1 MVVQKG
7 GKDSMASKAQYII
20 GVDTGGTFTDV
31 VVLSNAGEVWTA
43 KASTTPDDF
52 SRGVM
57 DAVDEAARTAGIETA
72 KLLGNTTL
80 FKHGSTVATNALI
93 TRSGVKVGFITTKG
107 FEDTTEIM
115 RAIGRVDGLSA
126 DDIKHVTWI
135 TKPEPFVQRELVIGV
150 RERMDYQGNEIV
162 PLNRADVMEAIRRL
176 IEEDKVEAIAVS
188 LMHAWANPKHEE
200 EIRALTAEADSHRKV
215 YWSFGSSLSQVAGE
229 YARANTA
236 ILNSYLGPT
245 VERYLKGLETKLQ
258 SGGLKGPLLIMQ
270 GNGGVAHREHVS
282 AIANL
287 QSGPAGGMIASA
299 YVAGLLKHQNV
310 ITTDMGGTSFDVG
323 LITEGYWRYAQEPIV
338 ERFRMLQPII
348 DIESIGAGGG
358 TIALV
363 ESETGR
369 LLVGPRSAGASPGP
383 VCYDAGGEQVTV
395 TDADLALGIID
406 PNYFLGGRKHL
417 NKEKSLKAIEEKI
430 ARPLKLKVHEAAAG
444 IYDIVNAKMSDLIRR
459 QVVRTGYLPEEF
471 VIYAFGGAGPVHA
484 SGFAAELG
492 IKQIYIFATSP
503 VFSAFG
509 AAAADVIRT
518 RVMSCQYILPADPAV
533 VNQRLDGIESEM
545 KTAMTGEGFK
555 PNQIEFRRFFTIRY
569 RRQTAGV
576 EMPVSW
582 DRFNA
587 KRMTEMQSAFERK
600 YEELYGVG
608 AGYTKAGIEISEIR
622 VDAVGK
628 VAKPRLSASRKRNR
642 DLKAARKGK
651 RQVFFTR
658 PDRRFIDTP
667 VYDYERLASGA
678 VVKGPAVIEL
688 PFTTTLVP
696 PDHKVTVAPFMNLVM
711 QVP

>member
-1 MVVQKG
+1 
-7 GKDSMASKAQYII
+7 MASKAQYII
-20 GVDTGGTFTDV
+20 GIDTGGTFTDV
-31 VVLSNAGEVWTA
+31 VVLGDTGEVWTA

-57 DAVDEAARTAGIETA
+57 DAVKEAAGAVGVEMSE
-72 KLLGNTTL
+72 LLGRSTL

-93 TRSGVKVGFITTKG
+93 TRNGCKVGLITTRG

-115 RAIGRVDGLSA
+115 RAIGRVDGLSG
-126 DDIKHVTWI
+126 DEIKHVTWI
-135 TKPEPFVQRELVIGV
+135 TKPDPFVPRERVVGV

-176 IEEDKVEAIAVS
+176 IEDDKVEAIAVS
-188 LMHAWANPKHEE
+188 LIHAWANPRHEE
-200 EIRALTAEADSHRKV
+200 EIRALSAEADPRRKV

-299 YVAGLLKHQNV
+299 YVAGVLKHKNV

-323 LITEGYWRYAQEPIV
+323 LITDGYWRYAQEPIV

-358 TIALV
+358 TIAQV
-363 ESETGR
+363 EAETGR

-395 TDADLALGIID
+395 TDADVALGIID
-406 PNYFLGGRKHL
+406 PDYFLGGKKSL
-417 NKEKSLKAIEEKI
+417 NKEKALRVIEEKI

-492 IKQIYIFATSP
+492 IKKIYIFATSP

-509 AAAADVIRT
+509 AAAADVMRT
-518 RVMSCQYILPADPAV
+518 RVLSCQYVLPTDPATI
-533 VNQRLDGIESEM
+533 NQRLDTVEKELSA
-545 KTAMTGEGFK
+545 AMSGEGFK
-555 PNQIEFRRFFTIRY
+555 PNQVEFRRYYTMRY
-569 RRQTAGV
+569 RRQSAGV
-576 EMPVSW
+576 ELPASW
-582 DRFNA
+582 QRFNP
-587 KRMTEMQSAFERK
+587 KRMAEIQTAFEKK
-600 YEELYGVG
+600 YVELYGAG

-628 VAKPRLSASRKRNR
+628 VAKPRLSAKRKTGGNPR
-642 DLKAARKGK
+642 AALKGK
-651 RQVFFTR
+651 RRVFFAR
-658 PDRRFIDTP
+658 PQRKFIDTP
-667 VYDYERLASGA
+667 VYDYERLGVGA
-678 VVKGPAVIEL
+678 AVKGPAIIEL

-696 PDHKVTVAPFMNLVM
+696 PDYKITVDPYMNLVM
-711 QVP
+711 EVP

>member
-1 MVVQKG
+1 
-7 GKDSMASKAQYII
+7 MASKAQYII

-31 VVLSNAGEVWTA
+31 VVLSNDGEVWTA

-57 DAVDEAARTAGIETA
+57 DAVAEAAQTVGIETSE
-72 KLLGNTTL
+72 LLGQTTL

-93 TRSGVKVGFITTKG
+93 THSGCKVGFITTKG

-126 DDIKHVTWI
+126 DEIKHVTWI
-135 TKPEPFVQRELVIGV
+135 TKPEPFVPRERIIGV
-150 RERMDYQGNEIV
+150 RERMDYLGNEIV

-200 EIRALTAEADSHRKV
+200 EIRALTSEADPHRKV

-236 ILNSYLGPT
+236 VLNSYLGPT
-245 VERYLKGLETKLQ
+245 VERYLKGLESKLQ
-258 SGGLKGPLLIMQ
+258 SGGLNGPLLIMQ

-299 YVAGLLKHQNV
+299 HVAGLLNHKNV

-358 TIALV
+358 TIAQV
-363 ESETGR
+363 EPETGR

-383 VCYDAGGEQVTV
+383 VCYGAGGEQVTV

-406 PNYFLGGRKHL
+406 PNYFLGGRKTL
-417 NKEKSLKAIEEKI
+417 NKEKALKAIEDKI

-484 SGFAAELG
+484 AGFAAELG

-533 VNQRLDGIESEM
+533 VNQRLDAIEAEM

-555 PNQIEFRRFFTIRY
+555 PNQVEFRRFFTMRY

-576 EMPVSW
+576 EMPGSW

-587 KRMTEMQSAFERK
+587 KRMTEMQSAFEKK

-622 VDAVGK
+622 VDGVGK
-628 VAKPRLSASRKRNR
+628 VAKPRLSASRKRKS
-642 DLKAARKGK
+642 DIKAARKGK
-651 RQVFFTR
+651 RGVFFTR
-658 PDRRFIDTP
+658 PDRKFIDTP
-667 VYDYERLASGA
+667 VYDYERLGVGA

-696 PDHKVTVAPFMNLVM
+696 PDHKVAVDPFMNLVM

>member
-1 MVVQKG
+1 
-7 GKDSMASKAQYII
+7 MASKAQYII

-126 DDIKHVTWI
+126 DEIKHVTWI

-188 LMHAWANPKHEE
+188 LMHSWANSKHEE

-696 PDHKVTVAPFMNLVM
+696 PDHKVTVDPFMNLVM

>member
-1 MVVQKG
+1 
-7 GKDSMASKAQYII
+7 MARNEHYII

-31 VVLSNAGEVWTA
+31 VVMNEFGNIWTA
-43 KASTTPDDF
+43 KASTTPEDF

-57 DAVDEAARTAGIETA
+57 DALMEAAKTAGVDR
-72 KLLGNTTL
+72 KDLLGRASL

-93 TRSGVKVGFITTKG
+93 TRTGVKVGFITTKG

-115 RAIGRVDGLSA
+115 RAIGRVDGLSE
-126 DDIKHVTWI
+126 DEIRHVTWV
-135 TKPEPFVQRELVIGV
+135 TKPEPIVPREQIIGV
-150 RERMDYQGNEIV
+150 RERIDYRGEEVI
-162 PLNRADVMEAIRRL
+162 PLNRQDVMAAIRRL
-176 IEEDKVEAIAVS
+176 IDEDKVEAIAVS
-188 LMHAWANPKHEE
+188 LLHAWANPKHEE
-200 EIRALTAEADSHRKV
+200 EIRTLALDADSGRKI
-215 YWSFGSSLSQVAGE
+215 YWSFGSALSQVAGE

-236 ILNSYLGPT
+236 IINSFLGPT
-245 VERYLKGLETKLQ
+245 VERYLKDLETKLKHD
-258 SGGLKGPLLIMQ
+258 GLKGPLLIMQ
-270 GNGGVAHREHVS
+270 GNGGVAHREQVS

-299 YVAGLLKHQNV
+299 YVANLLKHKNV

-323 LITEGYWRYAQEPIV
+323 LITEGYWRYAPEPIV
-338 ERFRMLQPII
+338 ERFRTLQPII

-358 TIALV
+358 TIARV
-363 ESETGR
+363 DPDTGR
-369 LLVGPRSAGASPGP
+369 LMVGPKSAGASPGP
-383 VCYDAGGEQVTV
+383 VCYDSGGEEVTV

-406 PNYFLGGRKHL
+406 PNYFLGGRKVL
-417 NKEKSLKAIEEKI
+417 NKDKALKAVEEKI
-430 ARPLKLKVHEAAAG
+430 ARPLKIKTHEAAAG
-444 IYDIVNAKMSDLIRR
+444 VYDIVNSKMADLIRR

-484 SGFAAELG
+484 AGFAADLG
-492 IKQIYIFATSP
+492 IKKIYIFSTSP

-518 RVMSCQYILPADPAV
+518 RLMTCQYILPTDPAAL
-533 VNQRLDGIESEM
+533 NQRLDAIETEM
-545 KTAMTGEGFK
+545 KQIMAEEGFRAGDLK
-555 PNQIEFRRFFTIRY
+555 FRRFFTMRY

-582 DRFNA
+582 DRGNA
-587 KRMTEMQSAFERK
+587 KRVAEIQSAFEKK

-628 VAKPRLSASRKRNR
+628 VAKPRLGASRKRKS
-642 DLKAARKGK
+642 DIKAARKGK
-651 RQVFFTR
+651 RAIYFTR
-658 PDRRFIDTP
+658 PEGKFIDAP
-667 VYDYERLASGA
+667 VYDYERLGVGA

-696 PDHKVTVAPFMNLVM
+696 PGFRVTVDDYLNLVM
-711 QVP
+711 EII

>member
-1 MVVQKG
+1 
-7 GKDSMASKAQYII
+7 MAANNKYII

-31 VVLSNAGEVWTA
+31 VVLGNNGQVWTA

-52 SRGVM
+52 SSGVM
-57 DAVDEAARTAGIETA
+57 DAVTEAANTVGVETA
-72 KLLGNTTL
+72 ELLGQTIL

-93 TRSGVKVGFITTKG
+93 THNGCKVGLITTKG

-115 RAIGRVDGLSA
+115 RAIGRVDGLS
-126 DDIKHVTWI
+126 DDEIKHVTWI
-135 TKPEPFVQRELVIGV
+135 TKPEPFVARERVIGV

-162 PLNRADVMEAIRRL
+162 PLNWDDVMDAVRRL
-176 IEEDKVEAIAVS
+176 MEEEKVDAIAVS

-200 EIRALTAEADSHRKV
+200 EIRALTAEADPHRKV
-215 YWSFGSSLSQVAGE
+215 YWSFGSALSQVAGE

-245 VERYLKGLETKLQ
+245 VERYLKGLENKLQ

-299 YVAGLLKHQNV
+299 YVAGLLGHKNV

-338 ERFRMLQPII
+338 ERFRMQQPII

-358 TIALV
+358 TIAQV
-363 ESETGR
+363 EAETGR

-395 TDADLALGIID
+395 TDCDLALGIID
-406 PNYFLGGRKHL
+406 PDYFLGGRKNL
-417 NKEKSLKAIEEKI
+417 DKEKALRAIDENIGK
-430 ARPLKLKVHEAAAG
+430 PLKLRTHEAAAG
-444 IYDIVNAKMSDLIRR
+444 VHEIVNAKMSDLIRR

-484 SGFAAELG
+484 AGFAAELG
-492 IKQIYIFATSP
+492 IRQIYIFATSP

-518 RVMSCQYILPADPAV
+518 RVVSCQFVLPADPAAI
-533 VNQRLDGIESEM
+533 NQRLSAIEQEIGG
-545 KTAMTGEGFK
+545 AVAAEGFK
-555 PNQIEFRRFFTIRY
+555 SGQIEFRRYFTMRY
-569 RRQTAGV
+569 RRQSAGV
-576 EMPVSW
+576 EMPVRW
-582 DRFNA
+582 DRLNV
-587 KRMTEMQSAFERK
+587 KRVSEMRSTFEKK

-608 AGYTKAGIEISEIR
+608 AGYAKAGIEISEIR

-628 VAKPRLSASRKRNR
+628 VAKPKLSATRKSDGNSR
-642 DLKAARKGK
+642 AARKGK

-658 PDRRFIDTP
+658 PERKLIDTP

-678 VVKGPAVIEL
+678 TVRGPAIVEL

-696 PDHKVTVAPFMNLVM
+696 PEHKLTVDRYMNLVM
-711 QVP
+711 EVP

>member
-1 MVVQKG
+1 
-7 GKDSMASKAQYII
+7 MASKGQYII

-31 VVLSNAGEVWTA
+31 VVLSNDGDVWTA

-57 DAVDEAARTAGIETA
+57 DAVAEAAQTVGIETSE
-72 KLLGNTTL
+72 LLGQTTL

-93 TRSGVKVGFITTKG
+93 THSGCKVGFITTKG

-126 DDIKHVTWI
+126 DEIKHVTWI
-135 TKPEPFVQRELVIGV
+135 TKPEPFVPRERIIGV
-150 RERMDYQGNEIV
+150 RERMDYLGNEIV
-162 PLNRADVMEAIRRL
+162 PFNRADVMDAIRRL

-200 EIRALTAEADSHRKV
+200 EIRALTSEADPHRKV

-236 ILNSYLGPT
+236 VLNSYLGPT
-245 VERYLKGLETKLQ
+245 VERYLKGLESKLQ
-258 SGGLKGPLLIMQ
+258 SGGLNGPLLIMQ

-299 YVAGLLKHQNV
+299 HVAGLLNHKNV

-358 TIALV
+358 TIAQV
-363 ESETGR
+363 EPETGR

-383 VCYDAGGEQVTV
+383 VCYGAGGEQVTV

-406 PNYFLGGRKHL
+406 PNYFLGGKKNL
-417 NKEKSLKAIEEKI
+417 NKEKALKAIEDKI

-484 SGFAAELG
+484 AGFAAELG

-533 VNQRLDGIESEM
+533 VNQRLDAIESEM

-555 PNQIEFRRFFTIRY
+555 PNQLEFRRFFTMRY

-582 DRFNA
+582 DRFNM
-587 KRMTEMQSAFERK
+587 KRMAEMQSAFEKK

-628 VAKPRLSASRKRNR
+628 VAKPRLSASRKRKS
-642 DLKAARKGK
+642 DIKAARKGK
-651 RQVFFTR
+651 RGVFFTR
-658 PDRRFIDTP
+658 PDRKFIDTP
-667 VYDYERLASGA
+667 VYDYDRLGVGA

-696 PDHKVTVAPFMNLVM
+696 PDHKVTVDPFMNLVM

>member
-1 MVVQKG
+1 
-7 GKDSMASKAQYII
+7 MASKAQYII

-93 TRSGVKVGFITTKG
+93 THSGVKVGFITTKG

-126 DDIKHVTWI
+126 DEIKHVTWI

-215 YWSFGSSLSQVAGE
+215 YWSFGSSISQVAGE

-406 PNYFLGGRKHL
+406 PNYFLGGRKNL

-484 SGFAAELG
+484 AGFATELG

-533 VNQRLDGIESEM
+533 VNQRLDAIESEM

-555 PNQIEFRRFFTIRY
+555 PNQVEFRRFFTMRY

-587 KRMTEMQSAFERK
+587 KRMTEMRSAFEKK

-628 VAKPRLSASRKRNR
+628 VAKPRLSASRKKKS

-651 RQVFFTR
+651 REVFFTR
-658 PDRRFIDTP
+658 PDRKFIDTP
-667 VYDYERLASGA
+667 VYDYESLGVGA

-696 PDHKVTVAPFMNLVM
+696 PDHKVTVDPFMNLVM

>member
-1 MVVQKG
+1 MP
-7 GKDSMASKAQYII
+7 GKKQYLI

-31 VVLSNAGEVWTA
+31 VVLGDGGKVWTA

-57 DAVDEAARTAGIETA
+57 DAVAEAAQAAGLETSE
-72 KLLGNTTL
+72 LLGRTTL

-93 TRSGVKVGFITTKG
+93 THSGVKVGLITTRG

-115 RAIGRVDGLSA
+115 RAIGRVDGLSE
-126 DDIKHVTWI
+126 DEIKHVTWI
-135 TKPEPFVQRELVIGV
+135 TKPEPFVPRERVIGV
-150 RERMDYQGNEIV
+150 RGRIDYQGSEIV
-162 PLNRADVMEAIRRL
+162 PLNWDDVMEAIRRL
-176 IEEDKVEAIAVS
+176 IEQDKVEAIAVS
-188 LMHAWANPKHEE
+188 LMHAWANPKHEQ
-200 EIRALTAEADSHRKV
+200 EIRALTAEADPRRRV

-245 VERYLKGLETKLQ
+245 VDRYLKGLETKLQ
-258 SGGLKGPLLIMQ
+258 EGGLKAPLLIMQ
-270 GNGGVAHREHVS
+270 GNGGVAYREHVS

-299 YVAGLLKHQNV
+299 YVASLLKHKNV

-323 LITEGYWRYAQEPIV
+323 LITDGYWRYAQEPIV

-358 TIALV
+358 TIAQV
-363 ESETGR
+363 EAETGR

-383 VCYDAGGEQVTV
+383 VCYDGGGEQVTV

-406 PNYFLGGRKHL
+406 PNYFLGGRKTL
-417 NKEKSLKAIEEKI
+417 NKDKALKAIDEKV
-430 ARPLKLKVHEAAAG
+430 AKPLKLRVHEAAAG

-518 RVMSCQYILPADPAV
+518 RVMSCQYIVPADPAV
-533 VNQRLDGIESEM
+533 INERLGGIENEM
-545 KTAMTGEGFK
+545 KSAMTGEGFK
-555 PNQIEFRRFFTIRY
+555 PNQVEFRRFFTMRY

-576 EMPVSW
+576 EMPVGW
-582 DRFNA
+582 DRFNE
-587 KRMTEMQSAFERK
+587 KRMAELQAAFEKK

-608 AGYTKAGIEISEIR
+608 AGYTKAGMEISEIR

-628 VAKPRLSASRKRNR
+628 VSKPRLNPRRKGRGNAR
-642 DLKAARKGK
+642 AARKGK
-651 RQVFFTR
+651 REVFFVR
-658 PDRRFIDTP
+658 PARKFIDTP
-667 VYDYERLASGA
+667 VYDYRG
-678 VVKGPAVIEL
+678 L
-688 PFTTTLVP
+688 P
-696 PDHKVTVAPFMNLVM
+696 
-711 QVP
+711 

>member
-1 MVVQKG
+1 
-7 GKDSMASKAQYII
+7 MASKAQYII

-31 VVLSNAGEVWTA
+31 VVLSNAGKVWTA

-57 DAVDEAARTAGIETA
+57 DAVAEAARAVGMESTQ
-72 KLLGNTTL
+72 LLEQTIL

-93 TRSGVKVGFITTKG
+93 NRSGVKVGFITTKG

-115 RAIGRVDGLSA
+115 RAIGRVDGLSP
-126 DDIKHVTWI
+126 DEIKHVTWI
-135 TKPEPFVQRELVIGV
+135 TKPEPFVPRERIIGV

-162 PLNRADVMEAIRRL
+162 PLNWDDVMAAIRRL
-176 IEEDKVEAIAVS
+176 IEDDKVEAVAVS
-188 LMHAWANPKHEE
+188 LMHAWANPRHEE
-200 EIRALTAEADSHRKV
+200 EIRALTAEADPQRKV

-245 VERYLKGLETKLQ
+245 VERHLKGLETKLQ
-258 SGGLKGPLLIMQ
+258 ESGLKGPLLIMQ

-299 YVAGLLKHQNV
+299 HVAGLLKHENV

-358 TIALV
+358 TLAQV
-363 ESETGR
+363 EAETGR
-369 LLVGPRSAGASPGP
+369 LLVGPGSAGANPGP
-383 VCYDAGGEQVTV
+383 VCYDAGGDQVTV

-406 PNYFLGGRKHL
+406 PNYFLGGRMTL
-417 NKEKSLKAIEEKI
+417 NKEKALRAIEEKI
-430 ARPLKLKVHEAAAG
+430 AKPLKLKIHEAAAG

-492 IKQIYIFATSP
+492 IKMIYIFATSP

-533 VNQRLDGIESEM
+533 INQRLDAIEEEM
-545 KTAMTGEGFK
+545 GAALTGEGFK
-555 PNQIEFRRFFTIRY
+555 RNQVEFRRFFTMRY

-576 EMPVSW
+576 EMPVAW
-582 DRFNA
+582 DRFTV
-587 KRMTEMQSAFERK
+587 KRVTEIQTAFEKK
-600 YEELYGVG
+600 YEELYGIG
-608 AGYTKAGIEISEIR
+608 AGYTKAGSEISEIR

-628 VAKPRLSASRKRNR
+628 VAKPRLSASRKRKS
-642 DLKAARKGK
+642 DIKAARKGK

-667 VYDYERLASGA
+667 VYDYERLGTGA
-678 VVKGPAVIEL
+678 RIKGPAVIEL

-696 PDHKVTVAPFMNLVM
+696 PEHRITVDSYRNLVM
-711 QVP
+711 EVR

>member
-1 MVVQKG
+1 
-7 GKDSMASKAQYII
+7 MAAKTQYII

-31 VVLSNAGEVWTA
+31 VVLDNSGKVWTA

-57 DAVDEAARTAGIETA
+57 DAVKEAAVAVGIDM
-72 KLLGNTTL
+72 KHLLGQTLL

-93 TRSGVKVGFITTKG
+93 THNGCRVGLITTRG

-115 RAIGRVDGLSA
+115 RAIGRVDGLS
-126 DDIKHVTWI
+126 DDEIKHVTWV
-135 TKPEPFVQRELVIGV
+135 TKPEPFVPRERVLGV
-150 RERMDYQGNEIV
+150 RERIDYLGNEVV
-162 PLNRADVMEAIRRL
+162 PLNWDDVMLAIRRL
-176 IEEDKVEAIAVS
+176 MEVDKVDAIAVS
-188 LMHAWANPKHEE
+188 LMHAWANPRHEE
-200 EIRALTAEADSHRKV
+200 EIRALTAEADPHRKV

-236 ILNSYLGPT
+236 VLNSYLGPT
-245 VERYLKGLETKLQ
+245 VERYLKNLESKLEG
-258 SGGLKGPLLIMQ
+258 GGLKAPLLIMQ

-299 YVAGLLKHQNV
+299 YIAGLLKHKNV

-338 ERFRMLQPII
+338 ERFRMQQPII

-358 TIALV
+358 TIAQV
-363 ESETGR
+363 EADTGR

-395 TDADLALGIID
+395 TDCDLALGIID
-406 PNYFLGGRKHL
+406 ANYFLGGRKPL
-417 NKEKSLKAIEEKI
+417 NTERAFKAIEEKI
-430 ARPLKLKVHEAAAG
+430 ALPLKLKLHEAAAG
-444 IYDIVNAKMSDLIRR
+444 VYDIVNAKMSDLIRR

-484 SGFAAELG
+484 AGFAAELG
-492 IKQIYIFATSP
+492 IKKIYIFATSP

-518 RVMSCQYILPADPAV
+518 RVMSCQYVMPANSTMI
-533 VNQRLDGIESEM
+533 NQRLDGIEKEM
-545 KTAMTGEGFK
+545 AAAMTGEGFK
-555 PNQIEFRRFFTIRY
+555 PNLVEFRRYFTMRY
-569 RRQTAGV
+569 RRQSAGV
-576 EMPVSW
+576 EMPASF
-582 DRFNA
+582 DRFSS
-587 KRMTEMQSAFERK
+587 KRMSEIQSAFEKK

-608 AGYTKAGIEISEIR
+608 AGYAKAGIEISEIR

-628 VAKPRLSASRKRNR
+628 VAKPTLSARRKSGGNTR
-642 DLKAARKGK
+642 AAHKGK

-658 PDRRFIDTP
+658 LRKFIDTP
-667 VYDYERLASGA
+667 VYDYGKLAVGA
-678 VVKGPAVIEL
+678 AVRGPAIIEL
-688 PFTTTLVP
+688 PFTTTLIP
-696 PDHKVTVAPFMNLVM
+696 PEHRVQLDQFLNLVM
-711 QVP
+711 DVP

>member
-1 MVVQKG
+1 
-7 GKDSMASKAQYII
+7 MASKAQYII
-20 GVDTGGTFTDV
+20 GIDTGGTFTDV
-31 VVLSNAGEVWTA
+31 VVLGDAGEVWTA

-57 DAVDEAARTAGIETA
+57 DAVKEASGVVGVEMSELLGRTA
-72 KLLGNTTL
+72 L

-93 TRSGVKVGFITTKG
+93 TRNGCEVGLITTRG

-115 RAIGRVDGLSA
+115 RAIGRVDGLSG
-126 DDIKHVTWI
+126 DEIKHVTWI
-135 TKPEPFVQRELVIGV
+135 TKPDPFVPRERIVGV

-176 IEEDKVEAIAVS
+176 IEDDKVEAIAVS
-188 LMHAWANPKHEE
+188 LIHAWANPRHEE
-200 EIRALTAEADSHRKV
+200 EIRALTAEADPRRKV

-245 VERYLKGLETKLQ
+245 VERYLKGLETKLK

-299 YVAGLLKHQNV
+299 YVAGVLKHENV

-323 LITEGYWRYAQEPIV
+323 LITDGYWRYAQEPIV

-358 TIALV
+358 TVAQV
-363 ESETGR
+363 EAETGR

-395 TDADLALGIID
+395 TDADVALGIID
-406 PNYFLGGRKHL
+406 PDYFLGGKKSL
-417 NKEKSLKAIEEKI
+417 NKEKALRVIEEKI

-492 IKQIYIFATSP
+492 IKKIYIFATSP

-518 RVMSCQYILPADPAV
+518 RVLSCQYVLPADPATI
-533 VNQRLDGIESEM
+533 NQRLDTVEKELS
-545 KTAMTGEGFK
+545 AALSGEGFK
-555 PNQIEFRRFFTIRY
+555 PNQVDFRRYYTMRY
-569 RRQTAGV
+569 RRQSAGV
-576 EMPVSW
+576 ELPASW
-582 DRFNA
+582 QRFNP
-587 KRMTEMQSAFERK
+587 KRMAEIQTAFEKK
-600 YEELYGVG
+600 YVELYGAG

-628 VAKPRLSASRKRNR
+628 VAKPRLSAKRKTGGNPR
-642 DLKAARKGK
+642 AALKGK
-651 RQVFFTR
+651 RRVFFAR
-658 PDRRFIDTP
+658 PQRKFIDTP
-667 VYDYERLASGA
+667 VYDYERLGVGA
-678 VVKGPAVIEL
+678 AVKGPAIIEL

-696 PDHKVTVAPFMNLVM
+696 PDHKVTVDSYMNLVM
-711 QVP
+711 EVP

>member
-1 MVVQKG
+1 
-7 GKDSMASKAQYII
+7 MA
-20 GVDTGGTFTDV
+20 
-31 VVLSNAGEVWTA
+31 
-43 KASTTPDDF
+43 
-52 SRGVM
+52 
-57 DAVDEAARTAGIETA
+57 
-72 KLLGNTTL
+72 
-80 FKHGSTVATNALI
+80 
-93 TRSGVKVGFITTKG
+93 
-107 FEDTTEIM
+107 
-115 RAIGRVDGLSA
+115 
-126 DDIKHVTWI
+126 
-135 TKPEPFVQRELVIGV
+135 
-150 RERMDYQGNEIV
+150 
-162 PLNRADVMEAIRRL
+162 AIRRL

-200 EIRALTAEADSHRKV
+200 EIRALTAEADPHRKV
-215 YWSFGSSLSQVAGE
+215 YWSFGSSLSQIAGE

-258 SGGLKGPLLIMQ
+258 NDGLKGPLLIMQ

-299 YVAGLLKHQNV
+299 YVAGLLEHQNV

-358 TIALV
+358 TIAQV
-363 ESETGR
+363 EAETSR

-383 VCYDAGGEQVTV
+383 VCYDSGGEQVTV
-395 TDADLALGIID
+395 TDCDLVLGIID
-406 PNYFLGGRKHL
+406 PDYFLGGRKSL
-417 NKEKSLKAIEEKI
+417 NKEKALKAVEEEI
-430 ARPLKLKVHEAAAG
+430 ARPLKLKVYEAAAG
-444 IYDIVNAKMSDLIRR
+444 VHEIVNAKMSDLIRR

-518 RVMSCQYILPADPAV
+518 RVMSCQYVMPAHPASI
-533 VNQRLDGIESEM
+533 NQRLDGIESEM
-545 KTAMTGEGFK
+545 KDEMTGEGFK
-555 PNQIEFRRFFTIRY
+555 PNQVEFRRYFTMRY
-569 RRQTAGV
+569 RRQSAGV
-576 EMPVSW
+576 EMPASF

-587 KRMTEMQSAFERK
+587 KRISEIQSAFEKK
-600 YEELYGVG
+600 YQELYGVG
-608 AGYTKAGIEISEIR
+608 AGYAKAGIEISEIR

-628 VAKPRLSASRKRNR
+628 VAKPKLSAKRKSGANAR
-642 DLKAARKGK
+642 AALKGK
-651 RQVFFTR
+651 RRVFFTR
-658 PDRRFIDTP
+658 PERRFIDTP
-667 VYDYERLASGA
+667 VYDYERLAVGA
-678 VVKGPAVIEL
+678 TVRGPAIIEL
-688 PFTTTLVP
+688 PFTTTLIP
-696 PDHKVTVAPFMNLVM
+696 PEHKVGVDPLMNLVM
-711 QVP
+711 EVP

>member
-1 MVVQKG
+1 
-7 GKDSMASKAQYII
+7 MAAKKQYIV

-31 VVLSNAGEVWTA
+31 VVMGANGEIWTA

-57 DAVDEAARTAGIETA
+57 DAVGEAASAVGVTVPELLAGTA
-72 KLLGNTTL
+72 L

-93 TRSGVKVGFITTKG
+93 THSGVKVGLITTKG

-115 RAIGRVDGLSA
+115 RAIGRVDGLSS
-126 DDIKHVTWI
+126 DEIKHVTWI
-135 TKPEPFVQRELVIGV
+135 TKPEPFVPRERVIGV
-150 RERMDYQGNEIV
+150 RERIDYQGNEIV
-162 PLNRADVMEAIRRL
+162 PLNWDDVMAAIRRL
-176 IEEDKVEAIAVS
+176 IEKEKVDAIAVS
-188 LMHAWANPKHEE
+188 LIHAWANPRHEE
-200 EIRALTAEADSHRKV
+200 EIRALSAEADPHRKV

-245 VERYLKGLETKLQ
+245 VERYLKGLETKLRN
-258 SGGLKGPLLIMQ
+258 GGFKGPLLIMQ

-299 YVAGLLKHQNV
+299 YVAGLLKHRNV

-323 LITEGYWRYAQEPIV
+323 LITDGYWRYAQEPIV

-358 TIALV
+358 TIAQV
-363 ESETGR
+363 EAETGR
-369 LLVGPRSAGASPGP
+369 LLVGPKSAGASPGP

-406 PNYFLGGRKHL
+406 PDYFLGGRKRL
-417 NKEKSLKAIEEKI
+417 NKEKALRAIEERI

-471 VIYAFGGAGPVHA
+471 VIYVFGGAGPVHA

-492 IKQIYIFATSP
+492 VKRIYIFATSP

-509 AAAADVIRT
+509 AAAADVIHT
-518 RVMSCQYILPADPAV
+518 RVMSCQYILPADPAA
-533 VNQRLDGIESEM
+533 VNQRLEGIEAEM
-545 KTAMTGEGFK
+545 AAAMTAEGFK
-555 PNQIEFRRFFTIRY
+555 PSQVEFRRFFTMRY

-576 EMPVSW
+576 EMPVTWS
-582 DRFNA
+582 RFNH
-587 KRMTEMQSAFERK
+587 KRMAEIQGAFEAK
-600 YEELYGVG
+600 YDELYGTG
-608 AGYTKAGIEISEIR
+608 AGYTRAGIEISEIR

-628 VAKPRLSASRKRNR
+628 VAKPRLSPSRKKRG
-642 DLKAARKGK
+642 DLRAARKGS
-651 RQVFFTR
+651 RPVFFTR
-658 PDRRFIDTP
+658 PERRFIDTP
-667 VYDYERLASGA
+667 VYDYGRLGVGA
-678 VVKGPAVIEL
+678 VVKGPAVVEL
-688 PFTTTLVP
+688 PFTTTLIP
-696 PDHKVTVAPFMNLVM
+696 PGFRVTVDPYLNLVM
-711 QVP
+711 ETR

>member
-1 MVVQKG
+1 MA
-7 GKDSMASKAQYII
+7 GKKNYII

-31 VVLSNAGEVWTA
+31 VVLGDGGQVWTA

-57 DAVDEAARTAGIETA
+57 EAVAEAASAVGIETSE
-72 KLLGNTTL
+72 LLGRTTL

-93 TRSGVKVGFITTKG
+93 TQNGCKVGLITTKG

-115 RAIGRVDGLSA
+115 RAIGRVDGLSG
-126 DDIKHVTWI
+126 DEIKHVTWI
-135 TKPEPFVQRELVIGV
+135 TKPEPFVPRERVIGV
-150 RERMDYQGNEIV
+150 RERMDYQGKEIV
-162 PLNRADVMEAIRRL
+162 PLNWDDVMAAIRRL
-176 IEEDKVEAIAVS
+176 IEDDKVEAIAVS

-200 EIRALTAEADSHRKV
+200 EIRALTAEADPHRKV

-245 VERYLKGLETKLQ
+245 VERYLKGLEAKLQ
-258 SGGLKGPLLIMQ
+258 NGGLKGPLLIMQ

-299 YVAGLLKHQNV
+299 YVAGLLKHKNV

-358 TIALV
+358 TIAQV
-363 ESETGR
+363 DADTGR

-406 PNYFLGGRKHL
+406 PNYFLGGRKPL
-417 NKEKSLKAIEEKI
+417 NKEKAIKVIDEKI
-430 ARPLKLKVHEAAAG
+430 ARPLKLRAHEAAAG
-444 IYDIVNAKMSDLIRR
+444 IYDIVNSKMADLIRR

-492 IKQIYIFATSP
+492 IKSIYIFATSP

-509 AAAADVIRT
+509 AAAADVIHT

-533 VNQRLDGIESEM
+533 INQRLDAIEEEM
-545 KTAMTGEGFK
+545 GAAMTGQGFK
-555 PNQIEFRRFFTIRY
+555 RNQVEFRRFFTMRY

-576 EMPVSW
+576 EMPLSW
-582 DRFNA
+582 ERFSP
-587 KRMTEMQSAFERK
+587 KRLAEIQTAFERK

-628 VAKPRLSASRKRNR
+628 VAKPQLSVSQKRKS
-642 DLKAARKGK
+642 DIKAARKSK
-651 RQVFFTR
+651 RPVLFTR
-658 PDRRFIDTP
+658 PRREFIDTP
-667 VYDYERLASGA
+667 VYDYGRLGA
-678 VVKGPAVIEL
+678 GTVVKGPAVIEL

-696 PDHKVTVAPFMNLVM
+696 PEHKVTIDPYLNLVM
-711 QVP
+711 EVA

>member
-1 MVVQKG
+1 
-7 GKDSMASKAQYII
+7 
-20 GVDTGGTFTDV
+20 
-31 VVLSNAGEVWTA
+31 VWTA

-52 SRGVM
+52 SRGVL
-57 DAVDEAARTAGIETA
+57 DAVREAANAVGVETSELLDQTA
-72 KLLGNTTL
+72 L

-93 TRSGVKVGFITTKG
+93 THSGCKVGFITTKG

-115 RAIGRVDGLSA
+115 RAIGRVDGLS
-126 DDIKHVTWI
+126 DDEIKHVTWI
-135 TKPEPFVQRELVIGV
+135 TKPEAFVPRERVIGV

-162 PLNRADVMEAIRRL
+162 PLNWDDVMQAIQRL
-176 IEEDKVEAIAVS
+176 IETDKVDAIAVS

-200 EIRALTAEADSHRKV
+200 EIRALTAEADPHRKV

-245 VERYLKGLETKLQ
+245 VEKYLRGLESKLHD
-258 SGGLKGPLLIMQ
+258 GGLQGPLLIMQ

-299 YVAGLLKHQNV
+299 HLAGLLKHKNV

-358 TIALV
+358 TIAQV
-363 ESETGR
+363 EAETGR
-369 LLVGPRSAGASPGP
+369 LLVGPRSAGARPGP
-383 VCYDAGGEQVTV
+383 VCYDSGGEQVTV
-395 TDADLALGIID
+395 TDCDLALGIID
-406 PNYFLGGRKHL
+406 PAYFLGGRKSL
-417 NKEKSLKAIEEKI
+417 NKDKALKAIEEKI

-444 IYDIVNAKMSDLIRR
+444 VYDIVNAKMSDLIRR

-484 SGFAAELG
+484 AGFAAELG

-518 RVMSCQYILPADPAV
+518 RVVTCQYIMPANPAV
-533 VNQRLDGIESEM
+533 ITQRLATIESEM
-545 KTAMTGEGFK
+545 KDQMTGEGFK
-555 PNQIEFRRFFTIRY
+555 ANQVEYRRYFTMRY
-569 RRQTAGV
+569 RRQNAGV
-576 EMPVSW
+576 EMAAFK
-582 DRFNA
+582 DRFTA
-587 KRMTEMQSAFERK
+587 RRLAEMQNTFEKK

-608 AGYTKAGIEISEIR
+608 AGYAKAGIEISQIR
-622 VDAVGK
+622 IDAVGK
-628 VAKPRLSASRKRNR
+628 VAKPNLNARRKSGTGARSA
-642 DLKAARKGK
+642 LKGK
-651 RQVFFTR
+651 RKVFFTR
-658 PDRRFIDTP
+658 PERKLVDTA
-667 VYDYERLASGA
+667 VYDYQKLGA
-678 VVKGPAVIEL
+678 GATVRGPAIIEL
-688 PFTTTLVP
+688 PFTTALVP
-696 PDHKVTVAPFMNLVM
+696 PDHKVTADRYMNLVM
-711 QVP
+711 EVP